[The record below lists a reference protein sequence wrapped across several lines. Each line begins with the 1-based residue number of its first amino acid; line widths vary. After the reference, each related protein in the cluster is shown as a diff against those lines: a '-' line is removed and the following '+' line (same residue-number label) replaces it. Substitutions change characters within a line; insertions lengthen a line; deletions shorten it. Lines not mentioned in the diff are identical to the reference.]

1 MRARITEETDHITVF
16 AQRNAWNRLGA
27 YAVHAALLLI
37 FVGGFLTSRYSVGGT
52 MDLLPGRSSAAFR
65 TFDDSSESS
74 RKVSLPFE
82 VECTDLQQQLIRPEG
97 GLDVMNTVDWLSFI
111 RIKDNGQEISALVHL
126 NTPFDYR
133 GYRFFQS
140 SFMPEGNAREIT
152 VQIAGRDVVIPRNQ
166 TVDVEGVGRV
176 SYTAFYPD
184 FAFEKGKAMS
194 ESGDYSN
201 PVAELRIE
209 NGESA
214 RRAYAFNRQMLD
226 AQPES
231 GDEKI
236 LLKSFEKVATS
247 HTLTIQYDPG
257 RLPVYLGFGL
267 LAVALTA
274 VFFFS
279 HQRMWAV
286 VEAEGRGSKIYF
298 GGNTNR
304 NRPAFEGRF
313 NLLVKSAI
321 ERGEDNE

>member
-1 MRARITEETDHITVF
+1 
-16 AQRNAWNRLGA
+16 
-27 YAVHAALLLI
+27 
-37 FVGGFLTSRYSVGGT
+37 
-52 MDLLPGRSSAAFR
+52 
-65 TFDDSSESS
+65 
-74 RKVSLPFE
+74 
-82 VECTDLQQQLIRPEG
+82 
-97 GLDVMNTVDWLSFI
+97 
-111 RIKDNGQEISALVHL
+111 
-126 NTPFDYR
+126 
-133 GYRFFQS
+133 
-140 SFMPEGNAREIT
+140 MPEGNAREIT

-166 TVDVEGVGRV
+166 SVDLEGVGRV